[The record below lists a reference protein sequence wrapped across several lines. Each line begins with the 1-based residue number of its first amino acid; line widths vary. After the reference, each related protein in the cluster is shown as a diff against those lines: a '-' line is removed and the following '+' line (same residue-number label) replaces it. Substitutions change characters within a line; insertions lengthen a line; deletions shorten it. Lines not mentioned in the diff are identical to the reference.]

1 MASEATM
8 KSSPLE
14 TIKVIPFW
22 GNDKTKGG
30 MEPREFFKKAEV
42 FAASKGFER
51 GLLEKLKLPSPG
63 AVELTREEEQAQ
75 KWNNDARNF
84 LIMSCQGDAFAIIEA
99 EETANDMWK
108 ALKSRYD
115 SKKTKDLVKA
125 TTQLEKCYMKN
136 DMEDPHMWI
145 LELERLN
152 REVGKCE
159 NGTMRS
165 QEQMQATI
173 LARLPKRRY
182 EAVITS
188 LNGKIGREGMDHQ
201 DFVEEITGHYQMFI
215 EPFKGRIQEKR
226 DEKGGER
233 NQKHLAL
240 TTTGGRNSW
249 RQFKGK
255 CNKCGKQG
263 HKARDCK
270 SNEER
275 NGGNVKNGNGV
286 QNSFSGKCYK
296 CGQVGHRAQH
306 CKTQGNDSGMFVGMA
321 IHETR
326 NREEPMVQNDIDLDK
341 LALEI
346 LNDIANDNRKRK
358 PDTEL
363 DRKYKKFAETII
375 ALDVSEPEEELIG
388 QYYDGIEKNDT
399 ELEEDL
405 RRIKKPVSWA
415 DMCETSDD
423 ESNHED
429 NDDDDE
435 DDFWNDDEKDKKKES
450 DTTEYRMDTPRG
462 LSNWKWDE
470 EVFMAN
476 SSKTKFV
483 ADHDEDGFEN
493 WLMDSGA
500 TTHVAK
506 TTNNMFNLKATLD
519 GEHVR
524 VGSNETL
531 KATAIGDLCLEQNTP
546 ING

>member
-51 GLLEKLKLPSPG
+51 GLLE
-63 AVELTREEEQAQ
+63 VEAAKPRG
-75 KWNNDARNF
+75 
-84 LIMSCQGDAFAIIEA
+84 CGGDAFAIIEA

-152 REVGKCE
+152 REV
-159 NGTMRS
+159 
-165 QEQMQATI
+165 
-173 LARLPKRRY
+173 
-182 EAVITS
+182 
-188 LNGKIGREGMDHQ
+188 
-201 DFVEEITGHYQMFI
+201 GHYQMFI

-363 DRKYKKFAETII
+363 DRKYKKFAETIT

-388 QYYDGIEKNDT
+388 QYYDGIERTTPNSKKISEGSKAR
-399 ELEEDL
+399 EL
-405 RRIKKPVSWA
+405 
-415 DMCETSDD
+415 
-423 ESNHED
+423 
-429 NDDDDE
+429 
-435 DDFWNDDEKDKKKES
+435 
-450 DTTEYRMDTPRG
+450 G
-462 LSNWKWDE
+462 
-470 EVFMAN
+470 
-476 SSKTKFV
+476 
-483 ADHDEDGFEN
+483 
-493 WLMDSGA
+493 
-500 TTHVAK
+500 
-506 TTNNMFNLKATLD
+506 
-519 GEHVR
+519 
-524 VGSNETL
+524 
-531 KATAIGDLCLEQNTP
+531 
-546 ING
+546 

>member
-63 AVELTREEEQAQ
+63 A
-75 KWNNDARNF
+75 
-84 LIMSCQGDAFAIIEA
+84 GDAFAIIEA

-188 LNGKIGREGMDHQ
+188 LNGKIGRE
-201 DFVEEITGHYQMFI
+201 
-215 EPFKGRIQEKR
+215 GRIQEKR

-435 DDFWNDDEKDKKKES
+435 DDFWNDDEKTRKRNP
-450 DTTEYRMDTPRG
+450 TRLNTAWTPARP
-462 LSNWKWDE
+462 K
-470 EVFMAN
+470 
-476 SSKTKFV
+476 
-483 ADHDEDGFEN
+483 
-493 WLMDSGA
+493 
-500 TTHVAK
+500 
-506 TTNNMFNLKATLD
+506 
-519 GEHVR
+519 
-524 VGSNETL
+524 
-531 KATAIGDLCLEQNTP
+531 
-546 ING
+546 